1 MRKLVLFLLLTS
13 AIFARNVVATPY
25 EIQEAVDQ
33 GCRERTNN
41 PTSTGTIISTTVYDT
56 FPTGE
61 DCDYSYIFSAEYDPE
76 IDRVNA
82 VTDCTVTQHVELNTT
97 ISEGVATISHIN
109 FTCSAGCSTPVSS
122 DGTSYQ
128 LTAVSQSECNVDTL
142 QSLLDQENP
151 SSPYNVS
158 DAQWIDCYDG
168 DFVSLNGCY
177 AGLAVKD
184 LPDINSTDSNTSS
197 DNNST
202 SNGSGSNSN
211 NGNVNTSQ
219 IEQLLSEIHTDTSH
233 IADDTYWLKNSFN
246 EFIKEGN
253 SSQLVDYYGQFSD
266 QDINQSKKD
275 FSDLLSSAGLDF
287 NESNGSMFDTYKSAI
302 DGFHS
307 EFYADL
313 LDDNSSYSIKGL
325 FASVL
330 SEISTIGID
339 ANPLVMFV
347 EKGANITFPPI
358 VLNYQ
363 NPTLSWLHFQITIT
377 SDDLFA
383 GAMAPFWSMI
393 RLFLIFFAVWY
404 GFMILIRGL

>member
-13 AIFARNVVATPY
+13 AIFARNVVSTTY
-25 EIQEAVDQ
+25 EIQSAADN
-33 GCRERTNN
+33 GCYSRTGD
-41 PTSTGTIISTTVYDT
+41 PSSVATITTSTIYDSTIVGTDCEVSASTYPFYD
-56 FPTGE
+56 
-61 DCDYSYIFSAEYDPE
+61 SE
-76 IDRVNA
+76 IDRVTA

-97 ISEGVATISHIN
+97 ISDGVATISHIN
-109 FTCSAGCSTPVSS
+109 FTCATNCSTPVAP
-122 DGTSYQ
+122 DGTTYQ
-128 LTAVSQSECNVDTL
+128 YTTASQSECNVNTL

-151 SSPYNVS
+151 SSPYKVS
-158 DAQWIDCYDG
+158 DSQWVSCFDG
-168 DFVSLNGCY
+168 SASSLNGCY
-177 AGLAVKD
+177 VLLELK
-184 LPDINSTDSNTSS
+184 LSPDDNNTDSN
-197 DNNST
+197 ST
-202 SNGSGSNSN
+202 SPDSNNSN

-307 EFYADL
+307 ELYADL

-383 GAMAPFWSMI
+383 GEMAPFWSMI